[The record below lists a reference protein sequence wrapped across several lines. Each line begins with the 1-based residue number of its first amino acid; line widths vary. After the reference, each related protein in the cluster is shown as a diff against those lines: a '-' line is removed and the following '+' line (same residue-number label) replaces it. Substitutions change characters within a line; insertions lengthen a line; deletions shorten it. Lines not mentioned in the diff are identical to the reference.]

1 MASWIV
7 RGGSRIA
14 DKEKDFLDTDSVGIY
29 FGVDQPIDEMGGEAL
44 LREIERYYVQDCRAR
59 GITFS
64 PRIVTFFRNQTLAFR
79 DGIQLGDT
87 VIMPRKASRGHTVAR
102 GVVRSGCEYWAG
114 KEYPHRR
121 RVQWLDREMPREKTG
136 LTWYPSDQRTVFR
149 IDAPL

>member
-64 PRIVTFFRNQTLAFR
+64 PRVVTSFRNQTLAFR

-149 IDAPL
+149 IEDPL

>member
-7 RGGSRIA
+7 RGGSRLMNR
-14 DKEKDFLDTDSVGIY
+14 EQDFLESGSVGIY
-29 FGVDQPIDEMGGEAL
+29 FGVDQPIDEMGDEAL
-44 LREIERYYVQDCRAR
+44 LREIERYYVQDCRER

-64 PRIVTFFRNQTLAFR
+64 PGIVTFFRNQTLAFR

-87 VIMPRKASRGHTVAR
+87 IIMPRKASGGHTVAR
-102 GVVRSGCEYWAG
+102 GLAHGGCEYWAG

-149 IDAPL
+149 IEDPL

>member
-14 DKEKDFLDTDSVGIY
+14 DKEKHFLDTDSVGIY